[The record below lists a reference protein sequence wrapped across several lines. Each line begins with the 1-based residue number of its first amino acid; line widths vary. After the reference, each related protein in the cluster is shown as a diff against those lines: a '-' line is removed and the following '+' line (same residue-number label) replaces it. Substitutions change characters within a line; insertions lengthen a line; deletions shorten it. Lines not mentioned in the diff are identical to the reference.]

1 MPTAVSPLATSLA
14 LTDRFLESFDFRED
28 VDKESIDLSGAHSWD
43 ITAVH
48 ARDKVGV
55 DFRREGIEVE
65 VIGMNQA
72 TVPSVTWCWASST
85 TKMIM
90 EVDVPLLVVR

>member
-48 ARDKVGV
+48 ARDKVVV
-55 DFRREGIEVE
+55 DCRRQVIEAISIYLEEQYIDLLALGAYGRNPIRKLVPGGIS
-65 VIGMNQA
+65 
-72 TVPSVTWCWASST
+72 P
-85 TKMIM
+85 
-90 EVDVPLLVVR
+90 PR